1 MVLGASGRGLMPAFC
16 GLVSHRV
23 SIASSAVSFL
33 SPSFA
38 FGFGRLAAAAVSRL
52 HFFSFAFG
60 VGYSRGCG
68 GFVSS
73 LFSFRIWRR
82 AFSCVRWFRVCV

>member
-38 FGFGRLAAAAVSRL
+38 FGFGRLAAAVVSCL
-52 HFFSFAFG
+52 PFPSVAFG
-60 VGYSRGCG
+60 AGSSRGCSID
-68 GFVSS
+68 VYS
-73 LFSFRIWRR
+73 LL
-82 AFSCVRWFRVCV
+82 